1 MHEQE
6 SSSFARVLVVANSE
20 ATLTVLPEY
29 LRQHGQFVAIAH
41 EPAQVLAHSAER
53 LWDAVIIDLTPVAAG
68 IDLVRQLYEQQPL
81 LATIVLSA
89 DRQATSIPAAV
100 AAGVFSWLPAPC
112 PLELVELAVLR
123 ARERKQLQRQA
134 TSAQASSGI
143 SWQVV
148 HTVNNQ
154 LAGITGLAQLHM
166 TDDLLSADLRSDLEM
181 MLNSARRISDL
192 LKPLTNH

>member
-1 MHEQE
+1 MNEQE

-29 LRQHGQFVAIAH
+29 LRQHGQFVAVTH
-41 EPAQVLAHSAER
+41 ESAQVLAHSAER

-68 IDLVRQLYEQQPL
+68 IDLVRQLYAQQPL
-81 LATIVLSA
+81 LATIVLSS
-89 DRQATSIPAAV
+89 DCHATSIPTAI

-112 PLELVELAVLR
+112 PLELVELAVVR
-123 ARERKQLQRQA
+123 ARERRQLQRQA
-134 TSAQASSGI
+134 TAAQASPGI
-143 SWQVV
+143 AWQVV

-166 TDDLLSADLRSDLEM
+166 ADDLLNVDLRSDLEM
-181 MLNSARRISDL
+181 ILNSARRISDL
-192 LKPLTNH
+192 LKPLSKH